1 MLRGKPPPSLKRIS
15 FSICWFCISL
25 EKKISFKIKGQCLA
39 TSGPL
44 PAPQKGC
51 HWDSGVAFA
60 RKLKTYKKYSTQALG
75 VSWTSESRSY
85 AATWIAWSW
94 SQVICFELLFH
105 IDPQLRLIQD
115 NIQCETHW
123 SCRLIQRDI
132 SRKASWWVEEIAIIL
147 RGILIQLLFVIKL
160 YYDMTRPKT
169 GKHIITGKTSIW
181 W

>member
-1 MLRGKPPPSLKRIS
+1 MLRGKPYSKGFLLASAGFASLWKRRYLS
-15 FSICWFCISL
+15 KSKDNAW
-25 EKKISFKIKGQCLA
+25 QH
-39 TSGPL
+39 
-44 PAPQKGC
+44 PAPFLLLKK
-51 HWDSGVAFA
+51 VATGTQVLLLQENW
-60 RKLKTYKKYSTQALG
+60 KPTKKHSMQALG

-132 SRKASWWVEEIAIIL
+132 SRKASWWVKEIAIIL
-147 RGILIQLLFVIKL
+147 IQLLIVIKL

-169 GKHIITGKTSIW
+169 GKHIITGKTFDSIW